1 MDKTFGIWNQRSLGI
16 LVLLKLVG
24 RELTK
29 QFLVIFSMNTGEE
42 MEQGSTESE
51 DY

>member
-1 MDKTFGIWNQRSLGI
+1 VLG
-16 LVLLKLVG
+16 LLKVVG

-29 QFLVIFSMNTGEE
+29 QFLVIFSMNTGGKVEKS
-42 MEQGSTESE
+42 STESE